1 MVMDVGRILVK
12 NNRIL
17 LKGEKY
23 LYLGKLENEDA
34 YLILS
39 LASAKLKLVDLEA
52 LNSAVLLEGV

>member
-1 MVMDVGRILVK
+1 MVKDVGKVLVK

-17 LKGEKY
+17 LKDEKY